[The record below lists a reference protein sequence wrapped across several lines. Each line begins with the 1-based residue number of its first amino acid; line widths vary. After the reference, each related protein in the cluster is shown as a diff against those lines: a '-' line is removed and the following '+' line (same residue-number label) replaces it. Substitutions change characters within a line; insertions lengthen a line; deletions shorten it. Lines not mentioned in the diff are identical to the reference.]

1 MKIKQTTPLHL
12 TTIFV
17 MVNFLNGLF
26 SEQNMSPPYRHDRT
40 GLSDT
45 MVPVRPWYENELLFT
60 TGDLLIA
67 SITPRSSGT
76 TCPTTKLSI
85 FSFSSCQGKQG
96 KKRKEKKWKGLG
108 YIFNAVDTETMTYAH
123 THLLAS
129 QFTINYRRSDSERK
143 ITLVS
148 PPNGHKT
155 SHISRSQSSHHITI
169 IPDWRYP
176 VDKLPLNTTKVN
188 PYTLNFD
195 IYILVTQKE
204 ARTGTS
210 EMEWMTWLRNNK
222 ILPRHSLVKRHIAAS
237 CWNKFS

>member
-45 MVPVRPWYENELLFT
+45 MVPVRPWYENELLLT

-85 FSFSSCQGKQG
+85 FSFSSCPGKQG

-108 YIFNAVDTETMTYAH
+108 YIFNAVDTETMTFAH
-123 THLLAS
+123 AHLLAS
-129 QFTINYRRSDSERK
+129 QFTIINFRRSDSERK

-155 SHISRSQSSHHITI
+155 SHISRSQSSHHIII

-195 IYILVTQKE
+195 IYSNTK
-204 ARTGTS
+204 RS
-210 EMEWMTWLRNNK
+210 ENRNERNGMDDM
-222 ILPRHSLVKRHIAAS
+222 A
-237 CWNKFS
+237 